1 MVLCWSAGEL
11 LPVLSVGGDA
21 GMLSYPFTSIDV
33 YNPKSPAP
41 SKHLRCG
48 SIHWSLKWSWF
59 RKNTAVVWPC
69 TTLYLSPHQWESDAH
84 LHALG
89 ASRFGGERRNCL
101 NAVTLAF
108 SDSFMGG
115 NELVTGKGIARERT
129 LGIWKPEAPFLLAPS
144 LAVAWWKWHFSTRGS
159 SSHPEN
165 SSSISVT

>member
-1 MVLCWSAGEL
+1 MVLCWSAGVL
-11 LPVLSVGGDA
+11 LPVLSARGGA
-21 GMLSYPFTSIDV
+21 GMLSDAFASIGV

-41 SKHLRCG
+41 SKHLRCS
-48 SIHWSLKWSWF
+48 SIHRSLKWLWF
-59 RKNTAVVWPC
+59 RKNTAVVWLC
-69 TTLYLSPHQWESDAH
+69 TTLSLPPCQWESDAH

-89 ASRFGGERRNCL
+89 AFSFRGERCNCL
-101 NAVTLAF
+101 NAVTFTF

-129 LGIWKPEAPFLLAPS
+129 LGIWKPEAPFLFARS
-144 LAVAWWKWHFSTRGS
+144 LAVAWWKWHFSTHRS